1 MRAVILAGGAGSR
14 LRPYTTVLP
23 KPLMPVGNLP
33 IAEILVRQLSYYGVT
48 RVTFAV
54 GYLHQ
59 LIEAYFG
66 DGSQWGVRVDYL
78 RESSPLG
85 TAGPLSQLTDFSE
98 PLIVLNGDILTDLD
112 FGRLYQSHL
121 DSNNELT
128 IASFDREA
136 AIDFGVLGTNQDGT
150 LFEYIEKPS
159 YAYRVSMG
167 VYVMSPSLL
176 DLIPS
181 HKRFDFPDLVKQLI
195 SRQRAV
201 GTYHFDGIWL
211 DIGRTE
217 DYLAATE
224 TFERNLSRLLPTA
237 RAQLHGA
244 PAAPSKPGQR
254 FTFDEEGSNAI

>member
-176 DLIPS
+176 DPIPS
-181 HKRFDFPDLVKQLI
+181 HKTLRFSG
-195 SRQRAV
+195 SRQAIDFQAKSSGYLPLRWHLARYW
-201 GTYHFDGIWL
+201 TDG
-211 DIGRTE
+211 R
-217 DYLAATE
+217 
-224 TFERNLSRLLPTA
+224 LSR
-237 RAQLHGA
+237 RHGDFREEPFS
-244 PAAPSKPGQR
+244 PAADSTR
-254 FTFDEEGSNAI
+254 SATRCASRSIETWATIHL